1 MVHGTHILLQRAAR
15 TRLVRRLWLNL
26 PSTQS
31 ITHRMHRILPHQTLH
46 ITDLLCTMIV
56 TTDFKQAPLAVSIV
70 MHLLRHILMTTDTTV
85 TRPTILP
92 RPTILRSLLTRLIRT
107 MGTHQEQEATMIS
120 TPPTRIT
127 DRAPTR
133 KRRASTT
140 DRTILML
147 LRQANPGTRRI
158 LILA

>member
-1 MVHGTHILLQRAAR
+1 MVHGTPILLQRAAR
-15 TRLVRRLWLNL
+15 ILLVRRLWLSL

-46 ITDLLCTMIV
+46 ITDLPCTMML
-56 TTDFKQAPLAVSIV
+56 TTDFNLAPLAVSIV

-85 TRPTILP
+85 TRPTIL
-92 RPTILRSLLTRLIRT
+92 RSLLTRLIRT
-107 MGTHQEQEATMIS
+107 RGTHQEATMIN
-120 TPPTRIT
+120 TPPIRIT

-140 DRTILML
+140 DRTIIML